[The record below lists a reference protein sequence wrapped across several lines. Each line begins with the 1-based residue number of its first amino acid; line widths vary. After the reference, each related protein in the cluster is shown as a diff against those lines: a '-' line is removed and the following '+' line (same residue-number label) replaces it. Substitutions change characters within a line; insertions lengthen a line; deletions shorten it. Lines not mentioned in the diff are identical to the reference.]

1 MGQWPQGVPV
11 QNCRTEHMEVQK
23 RARIYNGGNDVF
35 FGVYYKFIRN
45 YSFCELEILGFKN
58 TITVNLEIVF

>member
-1 MGQWPQGVPV
+1 
-11 QNCRTEHMEVQK
+11 MEVQK
-23 RARIYNGGNDVF
+23 RARIYNGGNDIF

-45 YSFCELEILGFKN
+45 YSFCELEMLGFKN